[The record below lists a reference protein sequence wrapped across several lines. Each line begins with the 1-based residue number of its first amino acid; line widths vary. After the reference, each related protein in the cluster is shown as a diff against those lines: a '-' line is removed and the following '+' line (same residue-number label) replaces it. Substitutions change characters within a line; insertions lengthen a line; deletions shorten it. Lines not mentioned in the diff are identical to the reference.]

1 MIGTG
6 AEPLP
11 NAKGCPNSWNSV

>member
-6 AEPLP
+6 TEPLT